1 MIRSLLSLFFATIL
15 WVQVPQWQD
24 DWSQCAVDVPDV
36 ACHWYITA
44 PDSTLGEGFSWSN
57 APWFDAHGLQDI
69 ANIQNTVSNLQE
81 T

>member
-1 MIRSLLSLFFATIL
+1 MSLFFATIL